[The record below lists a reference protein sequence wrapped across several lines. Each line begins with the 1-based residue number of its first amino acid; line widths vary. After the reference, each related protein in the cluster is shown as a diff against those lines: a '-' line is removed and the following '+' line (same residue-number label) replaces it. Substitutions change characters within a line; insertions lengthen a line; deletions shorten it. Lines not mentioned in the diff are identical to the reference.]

1 MFSLDTKCTFFG
13 TKFGFHTKFQRNAL
27 CGFVSAQSLLRF
39 KTGRSSPVDLGVFIP
54 IGNNGWLISTTSPQ
68 YKPSYELNLEC
79 VQRAEKYGF
88 EFALSMI
95 KLRGFGGQSEFWD
108 YNLESFTL
116 MAALA
121 AKTEKIKLFAS
132 TAILTL
138 PPAIVARMATTID
151 SIAPGRFG
159 VNIVSGWAKG
169 EYDQMGLWPGD
180 EYFGYRYEYSEEYV
194 RVMQELWTKGAS
206 DFKGQF
212 FKMDDCVM
220 LPKPSSKIPLVCAGQ
235 SERGMRFC
243 AEYGDYQFIL
253 GTGVNTPTAFKPSAD
268 QLLRAAKETGR
279 DIGAYVLFM
288 VIVDETDEKA
298 MAKWKHYNAGADA
311 GALSWMAG
319 QAAADTTN
327 ADGTSTAATIALP
340 EGAINFNMGTLV
352 GSYASVARMLDEID
366 TVNGVKG
373 VMLTFDDFVTGMDI
387 FGTKV
392 QPLMKTRVGK

>member
-1 MFSLDTKCTFFG
+1 MFSLDTKCTFFR
-13 TKFGFHTKFQRNAL
+13 TKNGFRTKFQRNAL
-27 CGFVSAQSLLRF
+27 CGSVSILPRLRF
-39 KTGRSSPVDLGVFIP
+39 ETGRSSPVDLGVFLP

-68 YKPSYELNLEC
+68 YKPSFELNVEC

-194 RVMQELWTKGAS
+194 RVMQELWTKGSS

-212 FKMDDCVM
+212 FKMDDCHM
-220 LPKPSSKIPLVCAGQ
+220 LPKPSSKIELVAAGQ

-253 GTGVNTPTAFKPSAD
+253 GTGVNTPKAFAPSAE
-268 QLLRAAKETGR
+268 QLVRATKETGR
-279 DIGAYVLFM
+279 DVGAFVLFM
-288 VIVDETDEKA
+288 VIMDETDEKA

-319 QAAADTTN
+319 QAAADVN
-327 ADGTSTAATIALP
+327 ADGSGTAANIALP

-352 GSYASVARMLDEID
+352 GSYASVARMLDEVD
-366 TVNGVKG
+366 TVPGVKG